1 MKINIKQIF
10 SKNEDK
16 HKIYHLS
23 EFLIEKIFLTY
34 LVIFVLITSL
44 QLIIEYHSEKNN
56 VKKTLNTFI
65 DSNLQEIDK
74 AIFSNDK
81 LLLSHILEQ
90 ISNKNEVSQIILIDT
105 NNKKQFSWKFE
116 NLKSSSGDIVI
127 RKTLVYNQIPLG
139 TLIISSSN
147 SIIIGKLIDIYV
159 KILFTNLIIFISLV
173 VVMMLALLGQWL
185 INLLYGNAYQDA
197 YELIVILGLATLCSG
212 LGTVAARLMVKE
224 ESYRYISRKMMCVAI
239 TSLPISYIMIYLF
252 ELKGAAY
259 SVLIIELLSLTFFN
273 YFYKNGL
280 IFKIHFFPFFK
291 NSLKSKY

>member
-81 LLLSHILEQ
+81 LLLNHILEQ
-90 ISNKNEVSQIILIDT
+90 ISNKNEVTQIILIDT

-127 RKTLVYNQIPLG
+127 KKILDYNQIPLG

-173 VVMMLALLGQWL
+173 IMVYIFSKKFLVKPLVNFSDELKKLSSQDVMP
-185 INLLYGNAYQDA
+185 
-197 YELIVILGLATLCSG
+197 
-212 LGTVAARLMVKE
+212 MVSLDDMEVDEIHSLKNTANIFIQE
-224 ESYRYISRKMMCVAI
+224 IFVLKESYKLLIDDHMEKNKNKTKIKIKKLFKKNINFKV
-239 TSLPISYIMIYLF
+239 SLNNLMYL
-252 ELKGAAY
+252 
-259 SVLIIELLSLTFFN
+259 
-273 YFYKNGL
+273 
-280 IFKIHFFPFFK
+280 
-291 NSLKSKY
+291 